1 MVFPKS
7 NLPAGAVPWG
17 REVQKRIEATDSK
30 LASLAI
36 NDRSDTKQLQDSY
49 RRLDQTVQGLQEA
62 DVAIIAATAA
72 AQQAADDAQAAI
84 DGLISLGEP
93 GGLYD
98 INADNINA
106 GTLTGVT
113 VQTAEGDTRKVLLSG
128 DDIEFYDYASLEGTP
143 QLIYGGHITSVN
155 LNEYLGSAL
164 SVTGPGDT
172 GMLIASNYTYLSSAG
187 PNAGGSITI
196 GQNPETIGVRIAS
209 SAASPDYAETEI
221 VGNIR
226 LNGNTLMPSGKTLTI
241 SGTLSA
247 PNISSS
253 TTFAGNLSTDGS
265 LTRTALNTGA
275 STTCTINGSGQFV
288 RTTSSARYKQ
298 DIQPLEVDYDELLSL
313 EPKRFRLKEEAE
325 TNPDA
330 RFYAGFIAEEI
341 DQTSLKDFVGYS
353 KQEDGSV
360 IPESVYYAEMT
371 AALLAAIKQQ
381 DTMIKELQAQVAELQ
396 SKVQ

>member
-1 MVFPKS
+1 MTYPNS
-7 NLPAGAVPWG
+7 NLPSASQPWG
-17 REVQKRIEATDSK
+17 REIQKNLTNLNTQFLSERTNNAARD
-30 LASLAI
+30 A
-36 NDRSDTKQLQDSY
+36 QLQASY
-49 RRLDQTVQGLQEA
+49 KRLDTTVLGVSQAVA
-62 DVAIIAATAA
+62 DAAAAATTANN
-72 AQQAADDAQAAI
+72 AI
-84 DGLISLGEP
+84 AGLTSLGSIDSD
-93 GGLYD
+93 YT
-98 INADNINA
+98 INAGNINA

-164 SVTGPGDT
+164 SVTGPNDT

-187 PNAGGSITI
+187 PDAGGSITV

-209 SAASPDYAETEI
+209 SAPPTSYAETEI

-325 TNPDA
+325 ANPDA

-341 DQTSLKDFVGYS
+341 DQTSLKDFVGYA

-371 AALLAAIKQQ
+371 AALLAGLKHQ
-381 DTMIKELQAQVAELQ
+381 DSMIKELQAQVAELQ